1 MSTPPKEIQL
11 RGDSVLQL
19 PFVPPRSLYGAKL
32 GDLNDVD
39 DSLPTDGAV
48 VTRQSDGSFALEE
61 LPAGLGA
68 PEWGDIVGTLAS
80 QTDLQTA
87 LDAKA
92 ATSHGHSTSDV
103 TGLDAALAGKANTS
117 HGHAIA
123 DTTGLQAALDA
134 KAPLASP
141 AFTGTPTVPTA
152 TGGTNTTQ
160 AASTAFV
167 TAGLAGKANTS
178 HSHAI
183 ADTTGL
189 QAALDAKAPL
199 ASPAFTGTPTVPT
212 ATGGTNTTQAA
223 STAFVTA
230 GLAGKANT
238 SHSHAIA
245 DTTGLQAA
253 LDAKSPLASPAF
265 TGTPTVPT
273 ATGGTNTTQAA
284 STAFVTAGLAG
295 KANTSHSH
303 AIADTTGLQAALDA
317 IHPGF
322 RTNYYYSS
330 FNGYT
335 AAARAL
341 VANRLFYTP
350 FFVPRTTTFT
360 RIGVNVS
367 VLAASSTIRLGIYNN
382 GNGVPS
388 GAPLLDAGTVSGATT
403 GEKEITI
410 SQTLTPGWYWLAVVS
425 DGVPQLTADNNTTL
439 GFRPNMGFATGAGGG
454 YGILQEDITFGA
466 LPSVGTA
473 IDGPLSAHP
482 FRIWLRIV

>member
-1 MSTPPKEIQL
+1 M
-11 RGDSVLQL
+11 
-19 PFVPPRSLYGAKL
+19 
-32 GDLNDVD
+32 
-39 DSLPTDGAV
+39 
-48 VTRQSDGSFALEE
+48 
-61 LPAGLGA
+61 
-68 PEWGDIVGTLAS
+68 
-80 QTDLQTA
+80 
-87 LDAKA
+87 
-92 ATSHGHSTSDV
+92 
-103 TGLDAALAGKANTS
+103 
-117 HGHAIA
+117 
-123 DTTGLQAALDA
+123 
-134 KAPLASP
+134 
-141 AFTGTPTVPTA
+141 
-152 TGGTNTTQ
+152 
-160 AASTAFV
+160 
-167 TAGLAGKANTS
+167 
-178 HSHAI
+178 
-183 ADTTGL
+183 
-189 QAALDAKAPL
+189 
-199 ASPAFTGTPTVPT
+199 
-212 ATGGTNTTQAA
+212 
-223 STAFVTA
+223 
-230 GLAGKANT
+230 
-238 SHSHAIA
+238 
-245 DTTGLQAA
+245 
-253 LDAKSPLASPAF
+253 
-265 TGTPTVPT
+265 
-273 ATGGTNTTQAA
+273 
-284 STAFVTAGLAG
+284 TAGLAG